1 MTAPTPLLEV
11 RDLAKRY
18 GSAWALHPT
27 SLQIAQGEFVC
38 IVGASGCGKS
48 TLLSLLMGIAA
59 SDGGSIY
66 IAGQRIDGIPPEA
79 RDMAMVFQSH
89 ALFPHMSVRRNLT
102 FGLRMKNV
110 PAGEQQR
117 RIDQIVTLCQL
128 HGYVD
133 RMPSQLS
140 GGQQQR
146 VALARA
152 LVMQAAVTLYD
163 EPLSNLDPKLRQS
176 LRDDIARLHRSL
188 GRAALF
194 VTHDA
199 TEAMVMADRII
210 VMQSGRIVES
220 GTPESLYR
228 APRHRVTAELFGA
241 GNLIEVALER
251 GAAVLPG
258 GRLVPLAGMA
268 PEGRTR
274 ARALALLPH
283 ESIRLTLND
292 EGDATIVERQFIGAL
307 VQYRVALHHLELR
320 AIANGDS
327 APLSPGTR
335 VDVRFL
341 QPLHLVE
348 GGAPDVPHV
357 ADMESAR

>member
-27 SLQIAQGEFVC
+27 SLQIAQNEFVC

-66 IAGQRIDGIPPEA
+66 LAGRRIDGLPPEA

-89 ALFPHMSVRRNLT
+89 ALFPHMSVRRNLA

-110 PAGEQQR
+110 PAAEQQR
-117 RIDQIVTLCQL
+117 RIDQIVALCQL

-163 EPLSNLDPKLRQS
+163 EPLSNLDPKLRQT
-176 LRDDIARLHRSL
+176 LRDDIARLHRGL

-258 GRLVPLAGMA
+258 GRLVPLAGTS
-268 PEGRTR
+268 PEGGT
-274 ARALALLPH
+274 RALALVPH
-283 ESIRLTLND
+283 ESIRLALND

-307 VQYRVALHHLELR
+307 VQYRVALHHFELR

-335 VDVRFL
+335 VDVRFQ

-348 GGAPDVPHV
+348 DGAPDAFHI
-357 ADMESAR
+357 ADLESAP